1 MICLDANYLI
11 GGVIE
16 ARPESAQLI
25 AWAEA
30 GETFCTSASAWY
42 EFICGPVSTA
52 QIETMRAFLS
62 EGIIP
67 FDEPQA
73 VIASRLFNAAQ
84 RKRSL
89 RVDAM
94 IAACAMAV
102 EAPLATNNMQD
113 FAEFVPHG
121 LKLASGSA

>member
-16 ARPESAQLI
+16 TRPESAQLI

-30 GETFCTSASAWY
+30 GETFCTPAPAWY
-42 EFICGPVSTA
+42 EFICGPVSMS
-52 QIETMRAFLS
+52 QIETMRAFLG

-67 FDEPQA
+67 FDESQA
-73 VIASRLFNAAQ
+73 VIASRLFNAAK
-84 RKRSL
+84 RRRSL

-94 IAACAMAV
+94 IAASAMAA
-102 EAPLATNNMQD
+102 EAPLATNNLED
-113 FAEFVPHG
+113 FAEFLPHG
-121 LKLASGSA
+121 LKLIRA